1 MFDGEVETQL
11 RKKKKKK
18 ERQTKDAVK
27 EEDRSNE
34 AGKKD

>member
-1 MFDGEVETQL
+1 MFNGEVETQL
-11 RKKKKKK
+11 REKKK
-18 ERQTKDAVK
+18 RQTKDAVK

>member
-11 RKKKKKK
+11 RKKKKK